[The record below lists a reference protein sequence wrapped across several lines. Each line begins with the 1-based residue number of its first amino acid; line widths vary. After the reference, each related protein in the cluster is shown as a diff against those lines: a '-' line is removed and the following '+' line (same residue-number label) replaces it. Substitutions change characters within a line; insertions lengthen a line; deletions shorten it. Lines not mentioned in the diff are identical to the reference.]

1 MKIPSVGAIVLAG
14 AAIFA
19 VAGCSS
25 GKPGF
30 RAETMRP
37 DQQLNFSILY
47 KQNCSGCHGDHGMYG
62 AALPLNNPVYL
73 TWAGHDRIL
82 NIIANGVPHT
92 LMPAFSYGG
101 GGLVTNKQIEVIVN
115 GMMSHWNK
123 PGVLTG
129 TNVPGYTPAGKG
141 DVAQGQTAFRFYCAR
156 CHGTDG
162 MGLSPGG
169 FRSTRNAAAA
179 KPESAVGS
187 IVNPTY
193 LALMSDQGLR
203 DIVVAGMPSEN
214 MPDWRNDAPG
224 KPMTD
229 KEVTDIVAWLISHRV
244 QFPGR
249 PFPQTQQQSAPQSSQ
264 RTGGKG

>member
-1 MKIPSVGAIVLAG
+1 MKTTAVGAFVLA
-14 AAIFA
+14 ALSLL
-19 VAGCSS
+19 VVSGCRS

-37 DQQLNFSILY
+37 DQQLNFSVLY
-47 KQNCSGCHGDHGMYG
+47 RQDCSGCHGDGGMYG

-82 NIIANGVPHT
+82 NIVANGVPNT
-92 LMPAFSYGG
+92 LMPPFSYAG
-101 GGLVTNKQIEVIVN
+101 GGLVTNKQIEAIVN

-123 PGVLTG
+123 PGKLNG
-129 TNVPGYTPAGKG
+129 ANLPGYTPAGKG
-141 DVAQGQTAFRFYCAR
+141 DVAQGQTAFRFFCAR

-169 FRSTRNAAAA
+169 SRSSRYAAAS

-193 LALMSDQGLR
+193 LALISDQGLR
-203 DIVVAGMPSEN
+203 DIVVAGMPGEN

-224 KPMTD
+224 KAMTD
-229 KEVTDIVAWLISHRV
+229 KDVTDIIAWLVSHRV

-249 PFPQTQQQSAPQSSQ
+249 PFPQTQQQSAPGDQ
-264 RTGGKG
+264 RTGGKS